1 MQIRVLGPLDVAS
14 SDGVPLSVRG
24 SRRRLLLATLVLHR
38 NAVCGIEQLIDVLF
52 GDDPPARA
60 AGTVQSYVSRL
71 RHDLDDGGRRLQ
83 TRPGGYTLVVD
94 ADEIDSA
101 RFERQ
106 VKEALRA
113 LSTDPA
119 RAADLLVEGLA
130 WWCGGRAFAEFAD
143 DLGLQAE
150 STRLEEVRQRA
161 AEALVDARLAL
172 ADWAGAIDQLETCIA
187 DWPLREGFRA
197 QQMLALYRWGR
208 QPEALRAFHRFRTDL
223 GSELG
228 LEPSSSLTDLESR
241 MLRQDPSLDGPSVEP
256 RWAPGPAEE
265 PAARRSHGNLPLSV
279 SALLGREAE
288 LSDLVH
294 LLETVRLLTLTGP
307 GGVGKTRLA
316 MRLAE
321 QSAPGYPDGV
331 WLCDLAAIRED
342 ALAAEAVTTA
352 LDVQRR
358 QDRSTLEGLVE
369 VLQTRQ
375 LLVAFDNCEHLLA
388 PIGEIT
394 EAILRACPGVRIVA
408 TSREPLGVDGETVWP
423 LGPLPLPD
431 PGETDPVMA
440 MESPAVRLFVARAT
454 SAHPGFRLTEATA
467 APVVEICRRL
477 DGLPLA
483 LELAA
488 ARVRSMAP
496 GDLADRLDERFTIL
510 TASPRRD
517 PRHQTLHATVAW
529 SYELLG
535 HAEQL
540 LFDRLSVFAGSFTV
554 GDVERV
560 CADGAVAVEAVT
572 NILAALVD
580 KSMVVADTSR
590 SPTRYSLLE
599 TLREFGREQ
608 LHRAGDTGE
617 LQRRH
622 AGRAIEQVEQAQ
634 IGLDGPDEPLW
645 AERLENSF
653 DDLRIAH
660 RWALAQGDID
670 GALRLVVGAREFAF
684 RRMRYELFSWAEA
697 TLGAPGV
704 EAHPLA
710 PLVLATAGYGR
721 FVRGDLDQ
729 AMELAERS
737 LAVEQQLGLPPCG
750 LHWRTMG
757 NVFYY
762 RGQAGRAADICQR
775 MVGAARTSGDD
786 ARLVHALYMASV
798 GLASAARTDESR
810 LLADEAVS
818 LARRTENPTSLA
830 SALHA
835 QALTLEPLDPD
846 RAASMLEEAV
856 THGSA
861 VNNRWIVAFARTE
874 LVSLAGRRGDLD
886 GALRLAREVIDMW
899 YRAGDWANQWLTLR
913 HVAGVLAQ
921 RGDYEDAAVLHAAI
935 RVASAELAMPIEASD
950 LRRVGAILERLPEA
964 LGPARFADAEA
975 RGAAMAAKKVVHSTQ
990 DVIDRVLA
998 GG

>member
-1 MQIRVLGPLDVAS
+1 MQIRVLGPLDVTTP
-14 SDGVPLSVRG
+14 DGVRRWVPG
-24 SRRRLLLATLVLHR
+24 ARRRLLLATLVLHR
-38 NAVCGIEQLIDVLF
+38 NSVCGMGQLIEVLF

-71 RHDLDDGGRRLQ
+71 RHDLGDYEGRLQ
-83 TRPGGYTLVVD
+83 TRPGGYMLVVD
-94 ADEIDSA
+94 AGEIDSA

-106 VKEALRA
+106 VQEALGT
-113 LSTDPA
+113 LSTNPS

-130 WWCGGRAFAEFAD
+130 WWCGHAFAEFAD
-143 DLGLQAE
+143 DLALRAE
-150 STRLEEVRQRA
+150 STRLGEVRQRA
-161 AEALVDARLAL
+161 AEALVEARLAL
-172 ADWAGAIDQLETCIA
+172 ADWAGAIEQLETCISN
-187 DWPLREGFRA
+187 WPLREAFRA
-197 QQMLALYRWGR
+197 QQMLALYRSGR
-208 QPEALRAFHRFRTDL
+208 QPEALRAFQRFRTDL

-228 LEPSSSLTDLESR
+228 LEPSASLSDLEAQIVR
-241 MLRQDPSLDGPSVEP
+241 HDPSLHGAPIERPSS
-256 RWAPGPAEE
+256 RPAQE
-265 PAARRSHGNLPLSV
+265 PAARRPHGNLPLSMN
-279 SALLGREAE
+279 ALLGRDAE
-288 LSDLVH
+288 LTDLTIVVG
-294 LLETVRLLTLTGP
+294 TVRLLTLTGP

-321 QSAPGYPDGV
+321 QVAPDYPDGA
-331 WLCDLAAIRED
+331 WLCDLTAIRED
-342 ALAAEAVTTA
+342 ALVAEAVTTA

-369 VLQTRQ
+369 VLQTRH

-423 LGPLPLPD
+423 LGPLPLPVA
-431 PGETDPVMA
+431 GEVDPVIA

-454 SAHPGFRLTEATA
+454 SAHPGFRLSETTA

-488 ARVRSMAP
+488 ARVTSMAP
-496 GDLADRLDERFTIL
+496 EELAERLDERFTIL

-535 HAEQL
+535 HAEQA
-540 LFDRLSVFAGSFTV
+540 LFDRLSVFAGSFSV
-554 GDVERV
+554 GDVKRV
-560 CADGAVAVEAVT
+560 CADGAVATEAIT

-580 KSMVVADTSR
+580 KSMVVADTGR
-590 SPTRYSLLE
+590 SPARYSLLE

-608 LHRAGDTGE
+608 LSLGGDIGE

-622 AGRAIEQVEQAQ
+622 AGRAIELVEQAQ
-634 IGLDGPDEPLW
+634 VGLDGPDEPSW
-645 AERLENSF
+645 AERLEDSF

-660 RWALAQGDID
+660 RWMLAHEDID
-670 GALRLVVGAREFAF
+670 GAVRLVVGAREFAF
-684 RRMRYELFSWAEA
+684 RRMHYELFSWAEA
-697 TLGAPGV
+697 TLGAPGAD
-704 EAHPLA
+704 AHRLA
-710 PLVLATAGYGR
+710 PLVMAIAAYGR

-729 AMELAERS
+729 AMALAERS
-737 LAVEQQLGLPPCG
+737 LADERRLGLPPCG
-750 LHWRTMG
+750 LHWRTMA
-757 NVFYY
+757 NVYYY
-762 RGQAGRAADICQR
+762 RGQAVRAADMCQR

-798 GLASAARTDESR
+798 GLASAGRTNESR

-818 LARRTENPTSLA
+818 LAHRTENPTSLA

-835 QALTLEPLDPD
+835 RALTLETVDPD
-846 RAASMLEEAV
+846 RASSMLEEAV
-856 THGSA
+856 AHGIA

-886 GALRLAREVIDMW
+886 GALRMAREVIDMW

-921 RGDYEDAAVLHAAI
+921 RGGDDDAAMLHAAI

-950 LRRVGAILERLPEA
+950 LRRVGAILERLPET
-964 LGPARFADAEA
+964 LGPVRFADAEA
-975 RGAAMAAKKVVHSTQ
+975 KGAAMAAKEVVHTTHNI
-990 DVIDRVLA
+990 IDRVLA